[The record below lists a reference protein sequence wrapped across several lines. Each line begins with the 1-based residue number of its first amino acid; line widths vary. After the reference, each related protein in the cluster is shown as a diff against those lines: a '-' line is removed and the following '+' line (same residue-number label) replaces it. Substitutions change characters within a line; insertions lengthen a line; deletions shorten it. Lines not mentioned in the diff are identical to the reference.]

1 MAQSSQL
8 QPPPSNLLVDLR
20 SDTVTQPSAGMRQ
33 AMLDAPVGDDVFGED
48 ESIQALQQRCA
59 ELTGHEAALFCPSGT
74 MTNQIAIQVHTRPGD
89 EVICDKLSHI
99 YNYEGGGIARN
110 SGASVRLMHGDRG
123 RYDVEEMIANIKK
136 NDMIITSGGLIGK
149 VVKVDEKEMRI
160 NLGDTEV
167 RIVRSMVVDLFN
179 KDTTPANT
187 NDKKG

>member
-1 MAQSSQL
+1 MAL
-8 QPPPSNLLVDLR
+8 IMHFPD
-20 SDTVTQPSAGMRQ
+20 PSA
-33 AMLDAPVGDDVFGED
+33 
-48 ESIQALQQRCA
+48 
-59 ELTGHEAALFCPSGT
+59 AAAA
-74 MTNQIAIQVHTRPGD
+74 QKHQ
-89 EVICDKLSHI
+89 
-99 YNYEGGGIARN
+99 
-110 SGASVRLMHGDRG
+110 
-123 RYDVEEMIANIKK
+123 EMIANIKK